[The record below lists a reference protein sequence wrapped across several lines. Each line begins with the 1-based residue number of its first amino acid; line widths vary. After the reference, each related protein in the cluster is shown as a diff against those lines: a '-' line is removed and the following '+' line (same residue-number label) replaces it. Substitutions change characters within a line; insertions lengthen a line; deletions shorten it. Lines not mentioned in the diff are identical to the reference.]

1 MMPDLSLQNFLSW
14 AAQVSVIA
22 LAGAVLPAIF
32 RIHHPRSHLAWC
44 HALLLACIVLP
55 LIQPWH
61 HPVISSPTASHPELA
76 DTANVTDGTPSGQA
90 PIPWSRIVAWIL
102 LAGIVARLCWFLG
115 GLRQIRR
122 YRNAATPLRC
132 LPEPVRRARK
142 LTNRDAFFYI
152 STGNIGPV
160 TFGWFRPIIL
170 LPESFLTLKPDAQCA
185 IVCHELLH
193 VKRKD
198 WLITVIEELIGA
210 SLWFHPAV
218 WWLLSQTKLARE
230 QIVDS
235 EVIRL
240 TAAPDPYID
249 VLLEMAGAHPDR
261 APVPAPLLLY
271 RSHLIRRLRSL
282 LIDCPIST
290 LRLMWSY
297 ASMAAVVAVSGCLAF
312 TSFPLMGQP
321 QIQGTVVP
329 VTVSSHDTS
338 PQASSPAPILAG
350 SGSMEGVFRVGGGVT
365 APKLITQVDPEYS
378 DAAREALTQ
387 GTVVVQAVVQP
398 DGTMSVARILRSLNP
413 ELDQNALRAM
423 SQWRFEPGTFR
434 GKPVPVEIDVEVS
447 FKLRRDPSD
456 TMKRSE
462 GA

>member
-1 MMPDLSLQNFLSW
+1 MIPELSLQNFLSW
-14 AAQVSVIA
+14 AAQVSAFA
-22 LAGAVLPAIF
+22 LVGAVLPSIF

-44 HALLLACIVLP
+44 YALLLAALVLP

-61 HPVISSPTASHPELA
+61 YPVVSSATPPHPEPA
-76 DTANVTDGTPSGQA
+76 DSANVAHSTPAGRA
-90 PIPWSRIVAWIL
+90 AIPWSLIVGWIL
-102 LAGIVARLCWFLG
+102 LAGIVARLCWFLA
-115 GLRQIRR
+115 GLYRIRR
-122 YRNAATPLRC
+122 YRTAATPLRC
-132 LPEPVRRARK
+132 LPEPVRWART
-142 LTNRDAFFYI
+142 LTHRDGIFCI
-152 STGNIGPV
+152 STSNTGPV
-160 TFGWFRPIIL
+160 TFGLFRPVIL

-210 SLWFHPAV
+210 CLWFHPAV

-249 VLLEMAGAHPDR
+249 VLLAMAGADPGSSL
-261 APVPAPLLLY
+261 VPAPLFLY
-271 RSHLIRRLRSL
+271 KSHLIRRLRSL

-297 ASMAAVVAVSGCLAF
+297 ASMAAVVAVTGFLAF
-312 TSFPLMGQP
+312 TSFPLMGQQQTQEAVLP
-321 QIQGTVVP
+321 E
-329 VTVSSHDTS
+329 TVSSRGNS
-338 PQASSPAPILAG
+338 PQTVLPTPMPAGGAA
-350 SGSMEGVFRVGGGVT
+350 MEGVFRVGGGVT
-365 APKLITQVDPEYS
+365 APKLIAQVDPEYS

-423 SQWRFEPGTFR
+423 REWRFEPGTFR
-434 GKPVPVEIDVEVS
+434 GEPVPVEIDVEVN
-447 FKLRRDPSD
+447 FKLRR
-456 TMKRSE
+456 
-462 GA
+462 

>member
-1 MMPDLSLQNFLSW
+1 MMPELSLQNFLSW
-14 AAQVSVIA
+14 ALQVSVIA
-22 LAGAVLPAIF
+22 LTGAVLPAIF

-44 HALLLACIVLP
+44 YVLLLASIMLP

-61 HPVISSPTASHPELA
+61 QPAASGATASHPEPA
-76 DTANVTDGTPSGQA
+76 DTPHVIHSTSSPGAAIQWRPFVG
-90 PIPWSRIVAWIL
+90 WIL
-102 LAGIVARLCWFLG
+102 LAGIVARLCWFLA
-115 GLRQIRR
+115 GLYQIQR
-122 YRNAATPLRC
+122 YRAAATPLRC
-132 LPEPVRRARK
+132 LSEPVRWARK
-142 LTNRDAFFYI
+142 LTNRDGLFCI
-152 STGNIGPV
+152 SAGDIGPV
-160 TFGWFRPIIL
+160 TFGFFRPIIL

-198 WLITVIEELIGA
+198 WFVTVIEELIGA
-210 SLWFHPAV
+210 CLWFHPAV

-230 QIVDS
+230 QIVDA

-249 VLLEMAGAHPDR
+249 VLLAMAGAR
-261 APVPAPLLLY
+261 TENSLVPAPLFLHKN
-271 RSHLIRRLRSL
+271 HLVRRLRSL

-297 ASMAAVVAVSGCLAF
+297 ASMAAVVAVTGCLAL

-321 QIQGTVVP
+321 QIEKAVVSE
-329 VTVSSHDTS
+329 TVSSPT
-338 PQASSPAPILAG
+338 PGLEGGA
-350 SGSMEGVFRVGGGVT
+350 SMEGVFRVGGGVT
-365 APKLITQVDPEYS
+365 APKLITHVDPEYS
-378 DAAREALTQ
+378 DEAREALTQ

-423 SQWRFEPGTFR
+423 KQWRFEPGTFR
-434 GKPVPVEIDVEVS
+434 GVPVPVELDVEVS
-447 FKLRRDPSD
+447 FKLRR
-456 TMKRSE
+456 
-462 GA
+462 G